1 MRKNESEEKRMKNS
15 VVQNFVDEK
24 GNKSEL
30 IITSNNNEKVNLKPN
45 YKLQRPA
52 SNNKYMKKGAK
63 GKGTFTSDIGVKSEG
78 FAPIF
83 TLALIISL
91 GVLVIAFL
99 MWRL

>member
-1 MRKNESEEKRMKNS
+1 MKNS
-15 VVQNFVDEK
+15 VTQDFVDEK

-30 IITSNNNEKVNLKPN
+30 IITSDNDKTVNLKPN
-45 YKLQRPA
+45 YKLQRPD
-52 SNNKYMKKGAK
+52 STNKYMKKGVK
-63 GKGTFTSDIGVKSEG
+63 GKGTFTSDIGIKSEG

-91 GVLVIAFL
+91 GAALIAFL